1 MQTFFQTDTG
11 KVREHNEDS
20 VGIFTN
26 DSGIVLAVVAD
37 GMGGHLAGEVASMM
51 AINFLEA
58 EWKNTSNFETP
69 VEAESWL
76 KNIVAQLNTNLL
88 VHSEQNEECK
98 GMGTTLEAII
108 CTPLF
113 FTIAHI
119 GDSRSY
125 LRNDEGFKQITED
138 HTFVA
143 ELVKFGQISMED
155 AEIHPR
161 KNVITRALGTEE
173 TVDVDIKTLTWEEDD
188 LIILCSDGL
197 SNKISNELFNEKLNE
212 NLPIDL
218 LGNQLISI
226 ANDLGGED
234 NITLAIIKFEPR
246 NIEKG

>member
-11 KVREHNEDS
+11 KVRGHNEDS

-69 VEAESWL
+69 IEAESWL
-76 KNIVAQLNTNLL
+76 KNIVFQLNTNLL

-113 FTIAHI
+113 FTVAHV

-125 LRNDEGFKQITED
+125 LKNSEGFKQITDD
-138 HTFVA
+138 HTLVA
-143 ELVKFGQISMED
+143 ELVKFGQISRED
-155 AEIHPR
+155 AELHPR

-173 TVDVDIKTLTWEEDD
+173 TVNVDIKTLTWEEDD
-188 LIILCSDGL
+188 LLILCSDGL
-197 SNKISNELFNEKLNE
+197 SNKISNEQLDEKFNE
-212 NLPIDL
+212 NLPLEII
-218 LGNQLISI
+218 GNQLIQL
-226 ANDLGGED
+226 ANELGGED
-234 NITLAIIKFEPR
+234 NITLAIIKYESR
-246 NIEKG
+246 DNEKG

>member
-11 KVREHNEDS
+11 KVRGHNEDS
-20 VGIFTN
+20 VGIFSN
-26 DSGIVLAVVAD
+26 DAGIVLAVVAD

-58 EWKNTSNFETP
+58 EWKNTSKFDTP
-69 VEAESWL
+69 IEAEAWL
-76 KNIVAQLNTNLL
+76 KNIVGQLNTNLL
-88 VHSEQNEECK
+88 VHSEQNEECN

-113 FTIAHI
+113 FTLAHV

-125 LRNDEGFKQITED
+125 LLNDEGFKQITED

-143 ELVKFGQISMED
+143 ELVKFGQISRED

-188 LIILCSDGL
+188 LILLCSDGL
-197 SNKISNELFNEKLNE
+197 SNKITNEQLNEKLNE
-212 NLPIDL
+212 NLPIEII
-218 LGNQLISI
+218 GNQLISQ

-234 NITLAIIKFEPR
+234 NITLAIIKYESR
-246 NIEKG
+246 NNEKG